1 MWVRAE
7 PSNRSVW
14 NWYKRNWNSHA
25 CASSIAGRTY
35 ALVIRGQAYRYGCH
49 EHGIMLQDAIM
60 ESQRDMIT
68 ESLRSCGA
76 KVGVFL
82 SIDPRGCANITL
94 LQRLA
99 SWHGK
104 HVHSSATVIA
114 RTQGQ
119 NVRGALQLFSSWA
132 ADFDTM
138 ILTRYDLRILQPFST
153 WHGCQDSSTIGIA
166 SRCEMQQWRNWN
178 CSSDILFVVPRALLW
193 AFNASVGASLN
204 AHDSR
209 YFSAPRGKAKLNPS
223 ACFAP
228 SGETTSPGV
237 PKGLGHGCYNS
248 IAHRIGYEQLSFCWP
263 STSGVTEPNE
273 YYQCCTHGPFRALR
287 EFERVLNGTSSLVH
301 TSPSSHSTPAHNR
314 VTIADHAAHWRKTDA
329 GRFVEKLIFIWLPPR
344 CRRRVSP
351 RFTGRLRL
359 WRVLLVRTHQV

>member
-193 AFNASVGASLN
+193 AFNASVGASLY

-209 YFSAPRGKAKLNPS
+209 YFSAPRGKAKLNPL

-228 SGETTSPGV
+228 SGESTSPGV

-248 IAHRIGYEQLSFCWP
+248 IALRIGYEQLSFCWP

-273 YYQCCTHGPFRALR
+273 YYQCCTHGPFRALW
-287 EFERVLNGTSSLVH
+287 ERTSDSRAESGDRTADGSDVRGSERCSNGTAPVRLE
-301 TSPSSHSTPAHNR
+301 TKGPSCTGTVA
-314 VTIADHAAHWRKTDA
+314 VA
-329 GRFVEKLIFIWLPPR
+329 GLPHR
-344 CRRRVSP
+344 TQGLL
-351 RFTGRLRL
+351 TGI
-359 WRVLLVRTHQV
+359 Q

>member
-1 MWVRAE
+1 MRVLTE
-7 PSNRSVW
+7 SPSNRSVS

-35 ALVIRGQAYRYGCH
+35 ALVIRGEAYRYGCH
-49 EHGIMLQDAIM
+49 EHGVMLQDAIM

-82 SIDPRGCANITL
+82 PIDPRGCANITL

-138 ILTRYDLRILQPFST
+138 ILSRYDLRILQPFST

-193 AFNASVGASLN
+193 AFNASVGASLY

-209 YFSAPRGKAKLNPS
+209 YFNAPRGKAKLNPS

-228 SGETTSPGV
+228 SGESTSPGV

-273 YYQCCTHGPFRALR
+273 YYQCCTHGPSRALR

-301 TSPSSHSTPAHNR
+301 TSPSSHAKLSSIPAHNR
-314 VTIADHAAHWRKTDA
+314 VTIADYAAHWRKTAA
-329 GRFVEKLIFIWLPPR
+329 GRFIENRVKLLM
-344 CRRRVSP
+344 
-351 RFTGRLRL
+351 
-359 WRVLLVRTHQV
+359 